1 VTLKRELESPRS
13 PIRRFLD
20 ERLPHTTGVLDPW
33 QQAVKGIKP
42 RLPGAD
48 PDGGPT
54 PNAVLGHAITARI
67 GWAYA
72 PADRP
77 DTRAGGRALVAHG
90 APGLLVDALVDR
102 LAGAVPQHPYDA
114 ARLAWFAGLL
124 DRAHRSG
131 RWDDA
136 WYRPLFTT
144 GSVDELLGQV
154 SDHWTADIV
163 AVHRRAERALGP
175 LAAEV
180 ADTVPAATGG
190 DRDHRDGDEDTDQ
203 VRHGSRDGDRDTADA
218 ASDREPKVGVAFGG
232 SAEIDG
238 AEADLLLAGTIV
250 ELKVTATTKTRLRD
264 LHQLIALALLDA
276 RDAHHVTHV
285 ALAPV
290 RFGVLV
296 RWELPTLLTKM
307 AGATVDIAQLRRELQ
322 AHLDRFADRSFG
334 RT

>member
-1 VTLKRELESPRS
+1 MTLKRELESPRS

-124 DRAHRSG
+124 ARAHRSG

-136 WYRPLFTT
+136 WYRPFLTA
-144 GSVDELLGQV
+144 GSIEALLQEV
-154 SDHWTADIV
+154 PDPWAADIV
-163 AVHRRAERALGP
+163 AVQRRAERALAP
-175 LAAEV
+175 LAAEVAEVAEV
-180 ADTVPAATGG
+180 ADTVPAATGE
-190 DRDHRDGDEDTDQ
+190 DRDDRDRDGDED
-203 VRHGSRDGDRDTADA
+203 GDTGHTADA
-218 ASDREPKVGVAFGG
+218 ASGRVPKVGVTFAG
-232 SAEIDG
+232 SAAVDA
-238 AEADLLLAGTIV
+238 AEADLVLAGTVV

-264 LHQLIALALLDA
+264 LHQVIALALLDTD
-276 RDAHHVTHV
+276 DAHAVSHV

-296 RWELPTLLTKM
+296 RWDLAALVTEM
-307 AGATVDIAQLRRELQ
+307 AGAPVDIAQLRMELRD
-322 AHLDRFADRSFG
+322 HLRGSADRSAG